1 MKKLLTIFTLILAGT
16 LASSCGSTKGGSNAE
31 LLTAGNWKL
40 ESINGK
46 AISDADFANGAPVA
60 NFSADY
66 KITGNSGC
74 NSYGGSYNLNDVGGM
89 NISQVISTKMFC
101 DGVAG
106 ETAYLEALNKINM
119 AQVDADKL
127 TLLHDTEEVLVF
139 KRGEETAE

>member
-1 MKKLLTIFTLILAGT
+1 MKKLFTIFTLALMGALAT
-16 LASSCGSTKGGSNAE
+16 SCGTTKGGSPNE

-60 NFSADY
+60 NFSIDN
-66 KITGNSGC
+66 KITGNGGC
-74 NSYGGSYNLNDVGGM
+74 NRYGGSYNLNDEGGI

-101 DGVAG
+101 EGAAG
-106 ETAYLEALNKINM
+106 EATYLDALNKVNM
-119 AQVDADKL
+119 AKIDMDKL

-139 KRGEETAE
+139 KQEAPRE